1 MNADSLGP
9 EQRTPQ
15 GAATHK
21 YTQQRWETPLPA
33 ATTRDSHRAAGYT
46 PYADSGAPAASYPV
60 DVQTLRSELDVRR
73 DRASMSQD
81 TVQNADEGEA
91 QSGHLRT
98 VLSHTLLLEL
108 LPSMERV
115 NAELLFDEAGLP
127 RAVPARQLNGLEGAH
142 ENANARIN
150 LKIMNGAVDLGKVSY
165 MLGRTYVDLY
175 FYIDTAS
182 RGRARGRCRER
193 GLNDS
198 PRAKASAGY
207 AIKAQR
213 EVGDRLSFPSGGGN
227 PKTKPLLALPLSA
240 HSTPTPCCI
249 APLPAAYHPHT
260 RVQIP
265 DRDLPDHAR
274 TRACKGVQVGHFSVP
289 AVSSAARGLPR
300 GIRACTRLV
309 DDSGG
314 LIVSPVHG
322 ALGERVI

>member
-1 MNADSLGP
+1 
-9 EQRTPQ
+9 
-15 GAATHK
+15 
-21 YTQQRWETPLPA
+21 
-33 ATTRDSHRAAGYT
+33 
-46 PYADSGAPAASYPV
+46 
-60 DVQTLRSELDVRR
+60 
-73 DRASMSQD
+73 
-81 TVQNADEGEA
+81 
-91 QSGHLRT
+91 
-98 VLSHTLLLEL
+98 
-108 LPSMERV
+108 MERV

-127 RAVPARQLNGLEGAH
+127 RAVPAVDIFHQPMGEAVEWAGRRARECECADQPQNH
-142 ENANARIN
+142 EWRRRLGYKKAMTQRV
-150 LKIMNGAVDLGKVSY
+150 AVKNTGKV
-165 MLGRTYVDLY
+165 TVDLY

-193 GLNDS
+193 GLN
-198 PRAKASAGY
+198 
-207 AIKAQR
+207 
-213 EVGDRLSFPSGGGN
+213 GN

-260 RVQIP
+260 HVQIP

-300 GIRACTRLV
+300 GIRACTRRV

-314 LIVSPVHG
+314 LIVLPVHG